1 MYKKIFWMLV
11 ATISMMVAI
20 FSTSVLVIENG
31 KKQVLKE
38 EVDSLKKV
46 PTYDSYSRE
55 RQTLRTI
62 KTLEWYVEQ

>member
-11 ATISMMVAI
+11 VTISMMVSI
-20 FSTSVLVIENG
+20 FSTSVLLIENG
-31 KKQVLKE
+31 KKQVLRE

-46 PTYDSYSRE
+46 PTYDSYARE

-62 KTLEWYVEQ
+62 KTLEWYVGE

>member
-11 ATISMMVAI
+11 ATLSFMVAI

-31 KKQVLKE
+31 KKQLLKE

-46 PTYDSYSRE
+46 PSYDSYSRE
-55 RQTLRTI
+55 RQTIRTI

>member
-11 ATISMMVAI
+11 ATLSFMVAI

-31 KKQVLKE
+31 KKQALKE
-38 EVDSLKKV
+38 EVDSLKRV
-46 PTYDSYSRE
+46 PSYDSYSRE

>member
-11 ATISMMVAI
+11 VTISMMVSI

-31 KKQVLKE
+31 KKQVLRE
-38 EVDSLKKV
+38 EVDSLNRV
-46 PTYDSYSRE
+46 PSYDSYSRE

>member
-11 ATISMMVAI
+11 LTISMMVSI

-31 KKQVLKE
+31 KKQVLRE
-38 EVDSLKKV
+38 EVDSLKRV
-46 PTYDSYSRE
+46 PSYDSNARE

-62 KTLEWYVEQ
+62 KTIEWYVGE

>member
-11 ATISMMVAI
+11 VTILMLVSI

-31 KKQVLKE
+31 KKQVLRE
-38 EVDSLKKV
+38 EVDSLKRV
-46 PTYDSYSRE
+46 PSYDREARE
-55 RQTLRTI
+55 RQTLITI

>member
-11 ATISMMVAI
+11 ATLSFMVAI

-31 KKQVLKE
+31 KKQLLKE

-46 PTYDSYSRE
+46 PSYDSNARE

>member
-1 MYKKIFWMLV
+1 MYKKILMMLLV
-11 ATISMMVAI
+11 TISMMVAL

-31 KKQVLKE
+31 KKQVLRE

-46 PTYDSYSRE
+46 PSYDREARE

-62 KTLEWYVEQ
+62 KTLEWYVGE